1 MLTTTPAI
9 VLSVLRHNDKCDILR
24 AYTRT
29 GGRINYIMYGHKNR
43 PAPLSIVEL
52 SYDYQPTRD
61 IQTIK
66 SIQLVSSAVGD
77 ENALLTA
84 SRDCVK
90 LFVAEI
96 LLGVFTHSME
106 DELMYDF
113 IQSTVQDIES
123 CDDPQNAHL
132 RFMLGLLEQLGFG
145 SIDMEIPTTRGDR
158 QRALRQLCSYY
169 AEHIDGFTTPKSLDI
184 LMEVFD

>member
-66 SIQLVSSAVGD
+66 SIQLVSTGKSN

-90 LFVAEI
+90 LFVAE
-96 LLGVFTHSME
+96 LLLAVFSHSLE
-106 DELMYDF
+106 DELMYNF
-113 IQSTVQDIES
+113 IERTVQDIDY

-132 RFMLGLLEQLGFG
+132 RFMLGLLEHLGFG
-145 SIDMEIPTTRGDR
+145 SIEIDIPTTRNER
-158 QRALRQLCSYY
+158 QRTLRQLCTYY
-169 AEHIDGFTTPKSLDI
+169 AEHIEGFTTPKSLDI